1 MKKYY
6 TTVSAP
12 PMFRRILLEPLGII
26 VLVSVIFCFGSKTKF
41 SPSYIFLAMFMYCSI
56 VLLLILMYG
65 KVYQRIRIDETG
77 LHTGK
82 VTIRWEEVEAYHLE
96 EITFWYNSFW
106 KFRTTVVG
114 INCGERDHFR
124 SHTRNCLYFPL
135 NHKTLTA
142 IQFYSQGRSGAM
154 TDLTEKYLSVVG
166 K

>member
-1 MKKYY
+1 
-6 TTVSAP
+6 
-12 PMFRRILLEPLGII
+12 MFRRILLEPLGII
-26 VLVSVIFCFGSKTKF
+26 VLLFVIFWFGSKTKIT
-41 SPSYIFLAMFMYCSI
+41 PVYIFLAMFMYCFI
-56 VLLLILMYG
+56 VSLSVLMYG
-65 KVYQRIRIDETG
+65 KVYQRIRIDENG

-82 VTIRWEEVEAYHLE
+82 VTIRWEKIAGYHLE
-96 EITFWYNSFW
+96 ELTFRYQSFW

-154 TDLTEKYLSVVG
+154 SDLIENYLSVVG